1 MARKTSLREFQQ
13 AVAQRLRDLSASRS
27 LASKLGFQVSGQ
39 NWLVSLTDVSEV
51 IPVPAIMPVPM
62 TEPWFRG
69 VANVR
74 GKLYSISDFSK
85 FQGGSETSAGVE
97 RRVILVADRIIEG
110 SGLLVNRMLGLRN
123 PDQFTTE
130 PLVETDATQPWVR
143 ARMRD
148 ASGNLWLEMDLQK
161 LTSSLRFL
169 EVGVY
174 AHKEGTTIA
183 LAS

>member
-27 LASKLGFQVSGQ
+27 LASKLGFQVGNQ
-39 NWLVSLTDVSEV
+39 NWMVSLTDVSEV

-74 GKLYSISDFSK
+74 GKLYSISDLSR
-85 FQGGSETSAGVE
+85 FQGGVDTTSGVE
-97 RRVILVADRIIEG
+97 RRVILTTDRIIEG
-110 SGLLVNRMLGLRN
+110 SGLLVSRMLGLRN
-123 PDQFTTE
+123 PDQFSAE
-130 PLVETDATQPWVR
+130 PLQDADAMQPWIR

-148 ASGNLWLEMDLQK
+148 AAGTIWLEMDLTK
-161 LTSSLRFL
+161 LAASQRFL
-169 EVGVY
+169 NVGIY
-174 AHKEGTTIA
+174 AQSEGTA
-183 LAS
+183 LTHAS

>member
-27 LASKLGFQVSGQ
+27 LASKLGFQVGSQ

-62 TEPWFRG
+62 TEAWFRG

-74 GKLYSISDFSK
+74 GKLYAISDLSR
-85 FQGGSETSAGVE
+85 FQGGADTPPGIE
-97 RRVILVADRIIEG
+97 RRVILSAERIIEG
-110 SGLLVNRMLGLRN
+110 SGLLVSRMLGLRN
-123 PDQFTTE
+123 PDQFTAE
-130 PLVETDATQPWVR
+130 PLEEDDAHRPWIR
-143 ARMRD
+143 ARLRD
-148 ASGNLWLEMDLQK
+148 AAGTLWLDMDLTK
-161 LTSSLRFL
+161 LAASQRFL

-174 AHKEGTTIA
+174 AQKEGATA
-183 LAS
+183 ARAS

>member
-27 LASKLGFQVSGQ
+27 LASKLGFQVAGQ

-51 IPVPAIMPVPM
+51 IPVPAVMPVPM

-74 GKLYSISDFSK
+74 GKLYSISDFSR
-85 FQGGSETSAGVE
+85 FQGGADTPSGIE

-110 SGLLVNRMLGLRN
+110 SGLLVSRMLGLRN
-123 PDQFTTE
+123 PDQFTME
-130 PLVETDATQPWVR
+130 PLVEADAAQPWIR

-148 ASGNLWLEMDLQK
+148 ASGALWLDLEMAK
-161 LTSSLRFL
+161 LAGSLRFL
-169 EVGVY
+169 EVGVR
-174 AHKEGTTIA
+174 AQREGAPTA

>member
-27 LASKLGFQVSGQ
+27 LASKLGFQVGDQ

-74 GKLYSISDFSK
+74 GKLYSISDLSR
-85 FQGGSETSAGVE
+85 FQGGLDTSSGIE
-97 RRVILVADRIIEG
+97 RRVILAAERIIEG
-110 SGLLVNRMLGLRN
+110 SGLMVSRMLGLRN
-123 PDQFTTE
+123 PDQFTAE
-130 PLVETDATQPWVR
+130 PLQEVDAQHPWIR
-143 ARMRD
+143 ARLRD
-148 ASGNLWLEMDLQK
+148 PSGTLWLDMDLTK
-161 LTSSLRFL
+161 LATSQRFL

-174 AHKEGTTIA
+174 AQKEGTTA
-183 LAS
+183 AHAS